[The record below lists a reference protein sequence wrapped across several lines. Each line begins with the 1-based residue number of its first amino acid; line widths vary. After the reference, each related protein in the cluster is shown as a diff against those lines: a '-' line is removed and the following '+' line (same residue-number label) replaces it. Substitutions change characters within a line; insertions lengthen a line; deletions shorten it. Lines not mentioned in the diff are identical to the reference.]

1 MSTIVIFAAIVL
13 VAFVLVVFPIWK
25 DEDDNNWDQ

>member
-13 VAFVLVVFPIWK
+13 VAFVLVVFPLWRD
-25 DEDDNNWDQ
+25 DENNWDQ